1 MGKLTEVWPF
11 ALGAFMGY
19 RDDTQGF
26 AFVYSDLQDILAQK
40 DQPLDFHR
48 PSEAK
53 DVINFPKKE
62 IEPKAPTED
71 VEQIK
76 KNLDRLQILHQKLH
90 VILDELN
97 QIKKKK

>member
-1 MGKLTEVWPF
+1 M
-11 ALGAFMGY
+11 AY

-26 AFVYSDLQDILAQK
+26 AFVYSDLLDILAQK

-48 PSEAK
+48 PTEGK
-53 DVINFPKKE
+53 NIVNFPKPE
-62 IEPKAPTED
+62 IVPDQPTEN

-76 KNLDRLQILHQKLH
+76 KNLDRLQVLHQKLH